1 METRHLGEVHK
12 HSRHT
17 KFMKLYSGDSRN
29 SNYKVR
35 KDSCVSI
42 YSVWEY
48 LGGGGLQEFLQI
60 PMGSETEKIRDSKE
74 KHRSATESARRAG
87 EKPGGTFC
95 RQLVPLE
102 KYN

>member
-1 METRHLGEVHK
+1 METRHLREVHK

-17 KFMKLYSGDSRN
+17 KFTKLCSGESRN

-48 LGGGGLQEFLQI
+48 LGGGGLQEFL
-60 PMGSETEKIRDSKE
+60 
-74 KHRSATESARRAG
+74 
-87 EKPGGTFC
+87 
-95 RQLVPLE
+95 
-102 KYN
+102 